1 MSATILDGRGLA
13 DDLRAQLT
21 AEAARITAERGKA
34 AQLVLVAAGEDPTA
48 ALYAGQVARSC
59 LRIGLDCA
67 LRTLPATIAETAL
80 RAEIAALGA
89 RADVDGVVLLLPLP
103 AHIHQRVVTE
113 VLPPEKDV
121 DGLGPRNAGHLMLGF
136 PSFVPSTAD
145 AALELLRHAGIAL
158 RGLNAV
164 VVGRSNVGGKPAA
177 LLFLRERATVT
188 FCHSRTRDLA
198 AITRQ
203 ADLLFASTGHPGSI
217 TPRGGRLSPAS
228 ARRARSPHQPDA
240 DPPHA
245 DRPELTTV
253 PVLLGREPRTSRAAF
268 HAPCGAR
275 LHPYSPTGR
284 ARRRRASRAAAGRR
298 YRPPHRAPSPRSA
311 PRPG

>member
-21 AEAARITAERGKA
+21 AEAARITAERGRA

-67 LRTLPATIAETAL
+67 LRTLPAAIAETAL
-80 RAEIAALGA
+80 RAEVAALGA

-103 AHIHQRVVTE
+103 QHIHQRAVTE

-177 LLFLRERATVT
+177 LLFLRERATIT

-203 ADLLFASTGHPGSI
+203 ADLLFSSTGRPGSI
-217 TPRGGRLSPAS
+217 TGDMVKPGAVVLDAGINSVDGKVVGDVHAASVREVAGYLTPVPGGLGP
-228 ARRARSPHQPDA
+228 
-240 DPPHA
+240 
-245 DRPELTTV
+245 LTNLMLIRHT
-253 PVLLGREPRTSRAAF
+253 LIG
-268 HAPCGAR
+268 
-275 LHPYSPTGR
+275 
-284 ARRRRASRAAAGRR
+284 
-298 YRPPHRAPSPRSA
+298 PS
-311 PRPG
+311 